1 MVINRSLMRTS
12 PTQLLGIVARNARV
26 NGALVLAIT
35 ALGCGKIGSVD
46 RVAIGLAA
54 QVQSPTN
61 LSTKQGAELAISRLN
76 EQRPRGAPPFVLRTV
91 AANIALAVPMA
102 TALRDDRE
110 VVGVVGHTDSRSTL
124 EAAPVYEDV
133 EHDGAHAVAAITPV
147 STSMLLSGKSRWL
160 FRICPN
166 DSANSRA
173 AANFALDSL
182 KSRRASMMFRNDIY
196 GIGWSRAFAAR
207 YEQRGGTIV
216 SSEPHLAR
224 MGNWDAYAGL
234 VHRQAPDLILFP
246 GGPADAEALI
256 RDLRALG
263 SEPRMIGGDGFSTM
277 EEDAKEFAG
286 VYYIS
291 FFLPTRPPNDGAR
304 DFIGEFQRR
313 YRTLPDQRAAL
324 AYDATMLIG
333 RAAIAVGPDRAKIR
347 DYLAEIGSKR
357 PAAIG
362 VTGPIAFDAK
372 HDAVDKSVIIARV
385 GGQ

>member
-1 MVINRSLMRTS
+1 MPASTGHLPVIA
-12 PTQLLGIVARNARV
+12 ARKVRLH
-26 NGALVLAIT
+26 GALLAG
-35 ALGCGKIGSVD
+35 AMLVAGCAGQGSTE

-54 QVQSPTN
+54 QAQSPAN

-91 AANIALAVPMA
+91 SPNIDLAVPMA

-124 EAAPVYEDV
+124 EATPVYEDA
-133 EHDGAHAVAAITPV
+133 EHGGAHAVAAITPV

-182 KSRRASMMFRNDIY
+182 KSRRASMMFRNDVY
-196 GIGWSRAFAAR
+196 GIGMSRAFAAR

-224 MGNWDAYAGL
+224 MNNWDAYAGII
-234 VHRQAPDLILFP
+234 RKQAPDLILFP
-246 GGPADAEALI
+246 GGPADAEVLI
-256 RDLRALG
+256 RELRALG
-263 SEPRMIGGDGFSTM
+263 SEPRLIGGDGLSTM
-277 EEDAKEFAG
+277 EADAKEFAG
-286 VYYIS
+286 VYYIA

-347 DYLAEIGSKR
+347 DYLAGIGSKR
-357 PAAIG
+357 PAVVG

-372 HDAVDKSVIIARV
+372 HDAIDKRVIIARV
-385 GGQ
+385 GGR

>member
-1 MVINRSLMRTS
+1 MRFS
-12 PTQLLGIVARNARV
+12 PREPLIIARIARLLGALAVAMIAS
-26 NGALVLAIT
+26 
-35 ALGCGKIGSVD
+35 GCSGQRATE

-54 QVQSPTN
+54 QAAAPAN
-61 LSTKQGAELAISRLN
+61 LSTRQGAELAIARLN

-91 AANIALAVPMA
+91 AANIDLAVPMA
-102 TALRDDRE
+102 TALRDDPE

-124 EAAPVYEDV
+124 EATPVYEDA
-133 EHDGAHAVAAITPV
+133 EHNGADAVAAITPV
-147 STSMLLSGKSRWL
+147 STSMQLSGKSRWL

-182 KSRRASMMFRNDIY
+182 HSRRASMMFRNDAY
-196 GIGWSRAFAAR
+196 GIGWSHAFSAL
-207 YEQRGGTIV
+207 YQQGGGIVV

-224 MGNWDAYAGL
+224 MSNWDAYAGL
-234 VHRQAPDLILFP
+234 IHKQGPDLILFP
-246 GGPADAEALI
+246 GGPADAETLI

-263 SEPRMIGGDGFSTM
+263 GAPTMIGGDGFSTM

-304 DFIGEFQRR
+304 DFVSEFQRR
-313 YRTLPDQRAAL
+313 YRVLPDQRAAL

-333 RAAIAVGPDRAKIR
+333 RAVIAVGPDRVKVR
-347 DYLAEIGSKR
+347 DYLDEIGTKR

-372 HDAVDKSVIIARV
+372 HDAVNKPVIIARV
-385 GGQ
+385 GSR

>member
-1 MVINRSLMRTS
+1 MRFS
-12 PTQLLGIVARNARV
+12 RCHPFAAFARPAARPALSALAAILVAGACNART
-26 NGALVLAIT
+26 N
-35 ALGCGKIGSVD
+35 VD
-46 RVAIGLAA
+46 RVAIGLAV
-54 QVQSPTN
+54 QVQSAAN
-61 LSTKQGAELAISRLN
+61 LSTKQGAELAVSRLN
-76 EQRPRGAPPFVLRTV
+76 EQRPRGAPAFVLRTLPPNV
-91 AANIALAVPMA
+91 DLAVPIA
-102 TALRDDRE
+102 TALRDDPD

-124 EAAPVYEDV
+124 EATPIYEDA

-173 AANFALDSL
+173 AAAFAIDSL
-182 KSRRASMMFRNDIY
+182 GSRRATMMYRNDAY
-196 GIGWSRAFAAR
+196 GIGWAR
-207 YEQRGGTIV
+207 SFTPLYEQRGGTIV

-224 MGNWDAYAGL
+224 MSDWDAYAGMI
-234 VHRQAPDLILFP
+234 HKQAPDLILFP
-246 GGPADAEALI
+246 GGPADAETLI

-291 FFLPTRPPNDGAR
+291 FFLPTRPPNEGAR
-304 DFIGEFQRR
+304 EFVAEFQRR
-313 YRTLPDQRAAL
+313 YRIPPDQRAAL

-333 RAAIAVGPDRAKIR
+333 RAVIAVGPDRVKIR
-347 DYLAEIGSKR
+347 DYLAEIGSRR
-357 PAAIG
+357 PAMVG

-372 HDAVDKSVIIARV
+372 HDAVNKPVIIARV
-385 GGQ
+385 GSR